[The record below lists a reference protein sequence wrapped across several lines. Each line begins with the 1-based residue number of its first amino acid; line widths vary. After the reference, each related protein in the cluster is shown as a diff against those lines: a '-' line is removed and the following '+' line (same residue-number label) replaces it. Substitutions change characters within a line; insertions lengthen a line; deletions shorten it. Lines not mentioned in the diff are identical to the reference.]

1 MKNYKP
7 THSIRHILTD
17 KLQINVVFSPLNP
30 SLHVLVFDFTKL
42 ITIEVTFFFFCR
54 CLGVKQLRGTQKN
67 RSLQYYNDLGF
78 SLFQG

>member
-30 SLHVLVFDFTKL
+30 SLHVLVFDFMKL
-42 ITIEVTFFFFCR
+42 ITIEVTFFFF
-54 CLGVKQLRGTQKN
+54 LA
-67 RSLQYYNDLGF
+67 DA
-78 SLFQG
+78 

>member
-30 SLHVLVFDFTKL
+30 SLHVLAFDFTKL
-42 ITIEVTFFFFCR
+42 ITIEVTFFFFLQMLR
-54 CLGVKQLRGTQKN
+54 SQTIKRYSEKQVSTVL
-67 RSLQYYNDLGF
+67 
-78 SLFQG
+78 